1 MVENLARSAIWA
13 GLNFKDINLLTPHEI
28 QTAVEIESE
37 RQKDFYKMLAYIVY
51 TGASLTAVGF
61 NNPKQFPSIEQA
73 FPNLFEKEEQQ
84 NWVVMKERIEAFAK
98 AKKQKQGE

>member
-1 MVENLARSAIWA
+1 MVESLARSAIWA
-13 GLNFKDINLLTPHEI
+13 GLNFNEISHLTPHEI
-28 QTAVEIESE
+28 QTAVEIESD

-51 TGASLTAVGF
+51 TGASLCAVGF

-84 NWVVMKERIEAFAK
+84 NWVVMKERVEAFSK
-98 AKKQKQGE
+98 AKNKHI